1 MREGECS
8 PGWFPKTRLFL
19 GPRRKSITNFFLA
32 AQCNYYPL
40 VWMIHSRF
48 NNNQGKYLKEIFL
61 WLISYEK
68 LLLKDES
75 VCYHQGVFQFD
86 FESGIAIFWQIIY
99 WGPNIKSVKNKKK
112 QILQM
117 TWYFIFRMQK
127 QHKIILLSPKI
138 WVNMAKI

>member
-1 MREGECS
+1 MIKIFS

-19 GPRRKSITNFFLA
+19 GPRRKSIINFFLA

-40 VWMIHSRF
+40 VWMFIAVLITTKENIS
-48 NNNQGKYLKEIFL
+48 EIFL

-68 LLLKDES
+68 LLHKDES
-75 VCYHQGVFQFD
+75 VCYHQGVFQVD